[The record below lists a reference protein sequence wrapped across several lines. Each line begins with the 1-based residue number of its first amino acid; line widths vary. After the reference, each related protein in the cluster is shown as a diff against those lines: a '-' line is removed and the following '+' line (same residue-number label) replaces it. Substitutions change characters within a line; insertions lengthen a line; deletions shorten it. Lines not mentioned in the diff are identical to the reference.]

1 MKRSVKNLIR
11 LISLSLIVILFNSC
25 SGCAGCNFS
34 ALFDIVVPDATENG
48 DATAAEGSY
57 TNSES
62 ESETELEKPTEEPT
76 EEPTEPPLPSIS
88 EDVFDMI
95 QYDADSIKN
104 AVSDSTERNFLRSLI
119 GIAPRGDNWDQAWE
133 GKLYEFDLPDITTD
147 SDAVRV
153 TGAWSYDNGHCLS
166 INSYADRK
174 RAENILTNFDG
185 KIYLLDGAT
194 LDEQRCKDSIYIVIG
209 FHGHGC
215 YPGFRK
221 IVSATM
227 EEGKLTLSIS
237 VTKYYSTD
245 DSDAGGCAV
254 IELDKA
260 SISGDITE
268 VNMEYCNKVFDFHIT
283 RNSDGGKIEETS
295 VGNEKVTACE
305 RMFFKLRDWSA
316 WIPECEFD
324 YTIEI
329 IEKVI
334 VGYEEENYLKPIYEF
349 TGEKRTIL
357 YNSDIGVCVE
367 DNLSLTLNEEDK
379 ALINSFID

>member
-1 MKRSVKNLIR
+1 
-11 LISLSLIVILFNSC
+11 
-25 SGCAGCNFS
+25 
-34 ALFDIVVPDATENG
+34 
-48 DATAAEGSY
+48 
-57 TNSES
+57 
-62 ESETELEKPTEEPT
+62 
-76 EEPTEPPLPSIS
+76 
-88 EDVFDMI
+88 
-95 QYDADSIKN
+95 
-104 AVSDSTERNFLRSLI
+104 LRSLI

-133 GKLYEFDLPDITTD
+133 KMLYEFDVPDITTD
-147 SDAVRV
+147 SGDARV
-153 TGAWSYDNGHCLS
+153 TRAWSYDNGHCLS
-166 INSYADRK
+166 IGSFLGWK

-227 EEGKLTLSIS
+227 KDGELTLSIS
-237 VTKYYSTD
+237 VTKHHSND

-254 IELDKA
+254 FELAKA

-283 RNSDGGKIEETS
+283 RNTDDKKIEKTSFWNET
-295 VGNEKVTACE
+295 VTACE
-305 RMFFKLRDWSA
+305 RMFFKVRDWSA
-316 WIPECEFD
+316 WMPECEFD

-334 VGYEEENYLKPIYEF
+334 VGYGDEEHYAMPIYEF
-349 TGEKRTIL
+349 TGEKRTLL
-357 YNSDIGVCVE
+357 YNSELGVCVE
-367 DNLSLTLNEEDK
+367 DDRSLTLNEEDK